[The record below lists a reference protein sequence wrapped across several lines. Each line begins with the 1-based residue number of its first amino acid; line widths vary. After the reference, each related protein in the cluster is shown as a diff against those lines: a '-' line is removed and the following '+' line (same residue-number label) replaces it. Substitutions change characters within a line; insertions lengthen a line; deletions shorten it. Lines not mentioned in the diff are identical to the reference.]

1 MNRLIK
7 FTSCAL
13 IAVAMAGCASVKGTD
28 RVANGTIDE
37 VAQLKKR
44 PATEKETA
52 AVLAAVQK
60 IAKAPDSVRVQD
72 VFVDEGGAQYLGFC
86 GYAVGNSPDGK
97 AGTAAP
103 VNGVFD
109 TTEATI
115 QAHNLRI
122 GKLAGE
128 LCKRM
133 NYPLP
138 TQR

>member
-1 MNRLIK
+1 MNRMTKL
-7 FTSCAL
+7 TTCAL
-13 IAVAMAGCASVKGTD
+13 VALALAGCASVKGTD

-37 VAQLKKR
+37 VAKLQKR

-52 AVLAAVQK
+52 AVLTALQQV
-60 IAKAPDSVRVQD
+60 AKDPSSVRVQD
-72 VFVDEGGAQYLGFC
+72 VYVDVGGAQYLGFC
-86 GYAVGNSPDGK
+86 GNAIGKDSDGK
-97 AGTAAP
+97 LGQAAP

-109 TTEATI
+109 TTEAKI
-115 QAHNLRI
+115 QAHNLRV

-138 TQR
+138 TQP